1 MGKRPDRDHATSV
14 VPAANLAI
22 LPDRDHAKSVN
33 RAAKNRADRATHRDL
48 ATNLDAKNHADLAPL
63 PDVGRRESL
72 GTSVAKKATGVQTT
86 TVGLDTGIRADT
98 PKGGTALRDILVEMY
113 QW

>member
-1 MGKRPDRDHATSV
+1 MGTSV
-14 VPAANLAI
+14 GPTANLAI
-22 LPDRDHAKSVN
+22 LPDRDHAKSV
-33 RAAKNRADRATHRDL
+33 DRATHRDL
-48 ATNLDAKNHADLAPL
+48 VTNLDAKNHADLAPL

-86 TVGLDTGIRADT
+86 TVGLDTGIRADA